1 MHIAMGSTDFSTFP
15 DPGLTSTG
23 PGPLL
28 QTALMAQSL
37 SPGLGSVSHG
47 ACGMLTPSETPGKG
61 CHHQFNFSYPCCC
74 VMWSGRVG
82 SCGAGE
88 RHQPAYT
95 VPFTCCAR
103 LPGKSQREAWFRTL
117 VVRPA
122 AEAMRSGSSGDS
134 GEWGA
139 GYTLKHTSTC
149 GWLRRVVAAKMSL
162 WQKLEREE

>member
-1 MHIAMGSTDFSTFP
+1 MMHIAMGSTDFSTFP

-47 ACGMLTPSETPGKG
+47 ACGMLTPSETLGKG

-82 SCGAGE
+82 S
-88 RHQPAYT
+88 
-95 VPFTCCAR
+95 
-103 LPGKSQREAWFRTL
+103 LPTLCPSPVVHGCLASLRGKPGLGHWWCVL
-117 VVRPA
+117 
-122 AEAMRSGSSGDS
+122 
-134 GEWGA
+134 
-139 GYTLKHTSTC
+139 
-149 GWLRRVVAAKMSL
+149 LRRPCAVAH
-162 WQKLEREE
+162 QVTVENGGQVTP